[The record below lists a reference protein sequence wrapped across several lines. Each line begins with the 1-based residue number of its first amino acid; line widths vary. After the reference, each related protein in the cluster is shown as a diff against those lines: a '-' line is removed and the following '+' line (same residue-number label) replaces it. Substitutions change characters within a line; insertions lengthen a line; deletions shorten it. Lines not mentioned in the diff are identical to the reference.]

1 MDYETQRKLV
11 AIFIMSV
18 ILVVI
23 MAIIALV
30 FIWLPDD
37 EGEGQAFVV
46 GKVNSQET
54 SEDAIVKKY
63 YKQIYVLF
71 LNNDLDGICK
81 LVGKDYLE
89 YFKLDEQDIIGYLR
103 DKSVLTKGLELVEYK
118 SFILPGYS
126 NVYEMD
132 LKVKD
137 KAYSIN
143 IVLRESSPN
152 NYTIAFDKFVDHEAD
167 VYTFTKNS
175 VKMDIEERI
184 RYTNSVQYEIKLTN
198 CYNKNIKINSG
209 AGVNS
214 IFLVNLQGEARK
226 PIMTTL
232 AATEITLEPNEFRTF
247 TAVFNIEE
255 TFDYI
260 TYNTFVI
267 KDSQFEG
274 IQGADDLEFTLN

>member
-23 MAIIALV
+23 IAIIALV
-30 FIWLPDD
+30 FIWLPDEEEEQD
-37 EGEGQAFVV
+37 FVV
-46 GKVNSQET
+46 GKVSSQET

-89 YFKLDEQDIIGYLR
+89 YFKLEEQDIIDYLR

-137 KAYSIN
+137 EAYSIN

-152 NYTIAFDKFVDHEAD
+152 NYTIAFDKFVDHETD

-175 VKMDIEERI
+175 VKMDIEKRI
-184 RYTNSVQYEIKLTN
+184 RYTNSVQYEIKLTS

-232 AATEITLEPNEFRTF
+232 AATEITLEPSEFRAF
-247 TAVFNIEE
+247 TAVFNIEG

-260 TYNTFVI
+260 TYNRFVI

-274 IQGADDLEFTLN
+274 IQGSDDLEFTLN